1 MWSALSHGDGIN
13 KDSEQDVREQPPTL
27 SCLDSGSGE
36 AVPPLFTFA
45 NKMKTPLPALF
56 LIFVICACSKK
67 PPSRSAALPDNVMSD
82 KPIVLK
88 EGQAVILMME
98 GDRDLMV
105 GASVSDGKL
114 SVAEIDQKKRNF
126 GVTWRDADTWDT
138 STTVKDG
145 SNTTVVFDKNGDG
158 YADFKAEI
166 TPTGTR
172 RYELQGE
179 DWVEVKSKKSQS
191 EQDGSGNGG

>member
-1 MWSALSHGDGIN
+1 
-13 KDSEQDVREQPPTL
+13 
-27 SCLDSGSGE
+27 
-36 AVPPLFTFA
+36 
-45 NKMKTPLPALF
+45 MKTFRPALF
-56 LIFVICACSKK
+56 LIFVVCACSKR
-67 PPSRSAALPDNVMSD
+67 PPSRSAALPDNVISD

-105 GASVSDGKL
+105 GASVSNGKL
-114 SVAEIDQKKRNF
+114 SVAEIDPKSRNF
-126 GVTWRDADTWDT
+126 GVAWKDADTWET

-145 SNTTVVFDKNGDG
+145 SNTTFVLDKNGDG

-179 DWVEVKSKKSQS
+179 AWIAVNSTKKTS
-191 EQDGSGNGG
+191 EQGGTSNGG

>member
-1 MWSALSHGDGIN
+1 
-13 KDSEQDVREQPPTL
+13 
-27 SCLDSGSGE
+27 
-36 AVPPLFTFA
+36 
-45 NKMKTPLPALF
+45 MKTFLPALF
-56 LIFVICACSKK
+56 LIFVICACSKR
-67 PPSRSAALPDNVMSD
+67 PPSRSAALPDNVISD

-114 SVAEIDQKKRNF
+114 SVAEIDPKSRNF
-126 GVTWRDADTWDT
+126 GVAWKDADTWET
-138 STTVKDG
+138 STTVTDG
-145 SNTTVVFDKNGDG
+145 SNTTFVFDKNGDG

-172 RYELQGE
+172 RYELHGE
-179 DWVEVKSKKSQS
+179 AWIEVKSTKKTS
-191 EQDGSGNGG
+191 EQ